1 MTSWLFM
8 RSCLLAGLL
17 LTGPPTLAAGPAS
30 SPRAL
35 DGQELLR
42 IGDLHAVQNHFQE
55 AMPYY
60 QRALAAFRAA
70 KNRRGEAS
78 ALIKVAEIWEKQ
90 GRHAEAL
97 AALDHAVPIWGQL
110 GDDRAAAQAR
120 LSQGRVSEALGR
132 LEEARQAYD
141 SAGARFQKSGDRQGI
156 GEARIRLGMLLLRDD
171 QPAGLTLLQSALE
184 DARKRQDR
192 LQELQALTAIGD
204 YHYLN
209 GEEEQARTLY
219 LTGLT
224 LAEAERNTRAEA
236 DLRLRLARL
245 YGNEGGAAE
254 AAPMA
259 RRALGLYQTLKQR
272 HLEADAWAL
281 LGHVSLLGGDAAAA
295 VEQHE
300 RALGL
305 YRALRDREKEAA
317 TLINLAL
324 TYDRQSL
331 KEEAAALQGKAI
343 ALLQSLP

>member
-1 MTSWLFM
+1 MTGRGFL
-8 RSCLLAGLL
+8 RSVCLAGLL
-17 LTGPPTLAAGPAS
+17 LAGPAVLFAGAATT
-30 SPRAL
+30 PRAL
-35 DGQELLR
+35 DGQELLK
-42 IGDLHAVQNHFQE
+42 IGDLHAVQNHLQE

-60 QRALAAFRAA
+60 QRALTAFRAQ

-78 ALIKVAEIWEKQ
+78 ALMKVAEIWERQ

-97 AALDHAVPIWGQL
+97 AALDNAVPIWGKL

-132 LEEARQAYD
+132 REEAREAYD
-141 SAGARFQKSGDRQGI
+141 AAGTLFRKAGDRQGAGQAGI
-156 GEARIRLGMLLLRDD
+156 HLGMLLLRDD
-171 QPAGLTLLQSALE
+171 QRAGLALLQSALE
-184 DARKRQDR
+184 DARKRKDSQ
-192 LQELQALTAIGD
+192 QELQAVMALGD
-204 YHYLN
+204 YQYGN
-209 GEEEQARTLY
+209 GEAEARTLY

-236 DLRLRLARL
+236 DFRMRLARL
-245 YGNEGGAAE
+245 YGDEGVTAE
-254 AAPMA
+254 ATPMA

-281 LGHVSLLGGDAAAA
+281 LGHLSLLGGETVSAI
-295 VEQHE
+295 EQHE

-305 YRALRDREKEAA
+305 YRALRDREREAA

-324 TYDRQSL
+324 AYDRQSL
-331 KEEAAALQGKAI
+331 KDEAAGLQDKAI